1 MPVIPS
7 PASYSNLSLN
17 GGSGS
22 GAKGDLVILGA
33 GGTTFTFNLTELG
46 IGYNQSDV
54 LSITGIPTSP
64 YTTTFSDFTLTVDR
78 VNRDSFSGYTFGEFV
93 LFDDVSSFANGSVIN
108 FSLTRTNNGVKS
120 LVSLDTLDGS
130 PINVQNNLLIFVN
143 DVLQIPGESYTFSGG
158 TSITFNEPP
167 KTGAKITIMFFKGSS
182 EDMLELDVLSTV
194 KEGDLLQLDRFYPKN
209 LDQELE
215 KRTVFE
221 ILSSDT
227 VLTNNYSNI
236 GLGTDP
242 DLLRS
247 CDWTKQRKDIT
258 VNGDII
264 YKTRP
269 ELVTKPIPNANII
282 KNVSTT
288 DTEIFTD
295 SSTLFQVDN
304 KVQSDN
310 DLLLF
315 NTSVGNPLQ
324 ATATLAVDQNGR
336 VESISLGSSGSGYA
350 SVPQVSIYSTVT
362 QVRVP
367 GISWT

>member
-1 MPVIPS
+1 M
-7 PASYSNLSLN
+7 NLPKLEQKLLLCSL
-17 GGSGS
+17 
-22 GAKGDLVILGA
+22 
-33 GGTTFTFNLTELG
+33 
-46 IGYNQSDV
+46 
-54 LSITGIPTSP
+54 
-64 YTTTFSDFTLTVDR
+64 
-78 VNRDSFSGYTFGEFV
+78 RD
-93 LFDDVSSFANGSVIN
+93 
-108 FSLTRTNNGVKS
+108 
-120 LVSLDTLDGS
+120 
-130 PINVQNNLLIFVN
+130 P
-143 DVLQIPGESYTFSGG
+143 
-158 TSITFNEPP
+158 
-167 KTGAKITIMFFKGSS
+167 S

-215 KRTVFE
+215 RTVFE

-367 GISWT
+367 GISWTNVGLDTTYTLNSVDHIDLNNKYFVVGDSGFVGYTTVNVELLQLLKIQLDMDLLKI